1 MILSCVFGGWGSL
14 ETSSHLF
21 LHCCYFGP
29 AWHFIHCWL
38 GVSSVLPVCVAD
50 QFSYV
55 GGGGSKGRQSIIQLI
70 WYASVWEIW
79 KQRNNRLFDGKECS
93 IIGIHVVE
101 GEMCFSSF
109 QLS

>member
-1 MILSCVFGGWGSL
+1 MFFVLCLFRDRLPTKDNLLHHGVIDNDSQLCVGGWGSL

-29 AWHFIHCWL
+29 VWHFIHCWL

-55 GGGGSKGRQSIIQLI
+55 GSGGSKGRQSIIQLI
-70 WYASVWEIW
+70 W
-79 KQRNNRLFDGKECS
+79 
-93 IIGIHVVE
+93 
-101 GEMCFSSF
+101 
-109 QLS
+109 